1 MFTGIVEEV
10 GSLVRA
16 LPTDQGGQLTIA
28 AKKVLQDVALGDSI
42 AVNGTCLT
50 LVAHDGQS
58 FVADVMGETLR
69 QTNLGDLK
77 VGEAVNLER
86 AMAADGRFGGH
97 MVSGHIDGM
106 GHIIAIEKEQNAR
119 WLTITASPALLA
131 EMIPRGS
138 ITVDG
143 ISLTIARLEAE
154 SFKVSMIPH
163 TLIQTQMQ
171 YKKVGDR
178 VNLETDLIGKYVRRA
193 LMRSGQE
200 EQTSNITLEDLIEN
214 GF

>member
-28 AKKVLQDVALGDSI
+28 ATKVLQDVALGDSI

-77 VGEAVNLER
+77 AGEAVNLER

-106 GHIIAIEKEQNAR
+106 GRIIAIEKEQNAR
-119 WLTITASPALLA
+119 WLTISAPPDLLA

-143 ISLTIARLEAE
+143 ISLTIARLGAE

-200 EQTSNITLEDLIEN
+200 EQASNITLEDLIEN